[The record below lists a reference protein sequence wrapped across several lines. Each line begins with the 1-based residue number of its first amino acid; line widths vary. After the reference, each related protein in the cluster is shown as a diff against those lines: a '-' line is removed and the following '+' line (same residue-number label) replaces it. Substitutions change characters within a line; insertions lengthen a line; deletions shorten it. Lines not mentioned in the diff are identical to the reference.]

1 MSISVWDEM
10 DIVFNDSHPA
20 KAPAP
25 IYLVWDDICTSSI
38 LLQQKNALSPI
49 FKTLDGI
56 SILLRLWQPLKALS
70 QIIFVLHFMGYIL
83 PNVYSAFSNLLLLY
97 LTP

>member
-20 KAPAP
+20 KAPTP

-56 SILLRLWQPLKALS
+56 SILLRPMATIKGVVTNNFCTPFYGIHFTKRILS
-70 QIIFVLHFMGYIL
+70 F
-83 PNVYSAFSNLLLLY
+83 
-97 LTP
+97 

>member
-1 MSISVWDEM
+1 M

-20 KAPAP
+20 KAPTP